1 MLKLLRFLKPYW
13 WQVLI
18 LLIATAGQVYT
29 TLALPA
35 LMAQII
41 NGGIVP
47 GNTDVIWQTGLLMI
61 GLALIS
67 AVASFVSSYFSARV
81 GANFARDVRAE
92 IFEKVLNFN
101 MLDLKDF
108 STASLLTRTTNDV
121 NQVQNVMIMMLAMLL
136 RAPLFLIISI
146 IMAVVTAPD
155 MSWIILVGAAAI
167 LGSVV
172 LIMSLVVPKF
182 KIFQDLIDRLTLITR
197 ENLTGLRVIRAF
209 NNEKLEQQ
217 KFQKTNDKLTRL
229 LIYIDKI
236 LELQNPL
243 IGVIFN
249 GTTLL
254 CSWVGISLLSK
265 DFSYLGN
272 MTAFTQ
278 YVTFV
283 MISFLMMSMLFVM
296 LPRANVSAHRI
307 NEILVIKPKI
317 AWKDKTVGVP
327 EKVASV
333 EFRNVDFCYPGAGEK
348 VLDAVSF
355 VARAGET
362 TAFIGST
369 GSGKSTLINLVP
381 RFYEASG
388 GEILING
395 LAIQDYAKE
404 DLIRRIGLV
413 PQKGMLFSGTIKS
426 NIKFGAPT
434 ATDEQVRKAARIAQA
449 ENFIEKFPKKYDSH
463 IAQGGT
469 NVSGGQ
475 KQRLSIARAI
485 CKNPDIFV
493 FDDAFS
499 ALDMKTDAKL
509 RLALKEV
516 TANAVVLIVA
526 QRVSTVKDAD
536 QIVVLNNGKIVG
548 KGKHLELLAECKVY
562 QEIVKS
568 QLSDIEY
575 KHELKLAEKAKL
587 GKVRGADS
595 GGRGDNRSVSRS
607 VDRDA
612 SHGADH
618 STSHGD
624 NRSASR
630 DVKRGAKKAERSKDD

>member
-1 MLKLLRFLKPYW
+1 MLKLFRFLKPYW

-18 LLIATAGQVYT
+18 LLLATAGQVYT
-29 TLALPA
+29 TLTLPA
-35 LMAQII
+35 LMADII
-41 NGGIVP
+41 NKGIVP
-47 GNTDVIWQTGLLMI
+47 GDTEKIWQI
-61 GLALIS
+61 GLMMLGVAGIS
-67 AVASFVSSYFSARV
+67 AVTSFVSSYFAARV

-92 IFEKVLNFN
+92 IFTKVINFN

-121 NQVQNVMIMMLAMLL
+121 NQVQNVMIMMLSMML
-136 RAPLFLIISI
+136 RAPLFLVISV
-146 IMAVVTAPD
+146 IMAISTAPD

-182 KIFQDLIDRLTLITR
+182 KIFQELIDRLTLITR
-197 ENLTGLRVIRAF
+197 ENLTGLRVVRAF
-209 NNEKLEQQ
+209 NNEKLEQK
-217 KFQKTNDKLTRL
+217 KFRRTNDKLTKL

-243 IGVIFN
+243 IGIIFN

-254 CSWVGISLLSK
+254 CSWVGISLLTK
-265 DFSYLGN
+265 DFSYLGD
-272 MTAFTQ
+272 MTAFAQ

-283 MISFLMMSMLFVM
+283 MMSFLMMSMLFVM

-307 NEILVIKPKI
+307 NEVLSRKPKLN
-317 AWKDKTVGVP
+317 WREKTVGVP
-327 EKVASV
+327 EKSASV
-333 EFRNVDFCYPGAGEK
+333 EFRNVDFYYPEAEEK
-348 VLDAVSF
+348 VLSGISFKAV
-355 VARAGET
+355 AGET

-381 RFYEASG
+381 RFYEASS

-395 LAIQDYAKE
+395 VPIQDFAKD
-404 DLIRRIGLV
+404 DLMRRIGLV
-413 PQKGMLFSGTIKS
+413 PQRGMLFSGTVKS
-426 NIKFGAPT
+426 NIKFGAPS

-449 ENFIEKFPKKYDSH
+449 ENFIEKLPKKYNSH

-509 RLALKEV
+509 REALREV
-516 TANAVVLIVA
+516 TGSAVVLIVA
-526 QRVSTVKDAD
+526 QRVSTIKDAD

-548 KGKHLELLAECKVY
+548 KGRHLELLLNCGVY
-562 QEIVKS
+562 QEIVRS
-568 QLSDIEY
+568 QLSDKEY
-575 KHELKLAEKAKL
+575 EREVKLAEKM
-587 GKVRGADS
+587 
-595 GGRGDNRSVSRS
+595 
-607 VDRDA
+607 
-612 SHGADH
+612 
-618 STSHGD
+618 
-624 NRSASR
+624 RSAR
-630 DVKRGAKKAERSKDD
+630 KDVDSVAEAGGGVAGAGGLAERRVHA